1 MNLHPSRVVL
11 YAVAVAGPALADG
24 AAPSAL
30 PSPRPAAVPASQL
43 PEAAGEWWVDLSEP
57 APADVPAPRRTAQ
70 REQVQ
75 RQQAQVARQVE
86 ALGGQVTGRVSAV
99 RNALVVR
106 IAPQRL
112 PQLRGLPG
120 VRDVRPVQH
129 RHRPLRPAPPPGSAA
144 PA

>member
-1 MNLHPSRVVL
+1 MNLPVSRVALWAMV
-11 YAVAVAGPALADG
+11 VAGPALADG
-24 AAPSAL
+24 AALSVL
-30 PSPRPAAVPASQL
+30 PLPRPAAAPASQA

-57 APADVPAPRRTAQ
+57 APADVPAPRRRAQ

-75 RQQAQVARQVE
+75 RQQAQVAQQVE
-86 ALGGQVTGRVSAV
+86 ALGGQVTSRVGAV

-106 IAPQRL
+106 IARQRL

-129 RHRPLRPAPPPGSAA
+129 RHRPLE
-144 PA
+144 